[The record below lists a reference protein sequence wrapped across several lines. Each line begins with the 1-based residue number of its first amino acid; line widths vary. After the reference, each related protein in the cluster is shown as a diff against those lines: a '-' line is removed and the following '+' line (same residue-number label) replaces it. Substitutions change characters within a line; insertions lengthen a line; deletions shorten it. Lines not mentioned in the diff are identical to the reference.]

1 MLKWKGRH
9 DEGRPGGAWS
19 RGGHVKV
26 GPGGHV
32 HRDLPERNAEI
43 MRPEGG
49 RGGCLPFWFLAQL
62 HVLPRVQTHDED
74 STCK

>member
-9 DEGRPGGAWS
+9 DEGRAGGAWS
-19 RGGHVKV
+19 RGGQVKV
-26 GPGGHV
+26 GPGG
-32 HRDLPERNAEI
+32 RDLPERNAEI

-49 RGGCLPFWFLAQL
+49 RGGCLLSWFLAQL
-62 HVLPRVQTHDED
+62 HVLPQVQTPNED